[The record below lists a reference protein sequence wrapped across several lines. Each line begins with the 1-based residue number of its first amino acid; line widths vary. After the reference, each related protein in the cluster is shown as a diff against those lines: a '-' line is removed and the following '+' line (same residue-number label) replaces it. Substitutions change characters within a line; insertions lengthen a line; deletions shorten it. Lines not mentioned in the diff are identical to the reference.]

1 MKQSQNGTNF
11 IKDQLDSNLN
21 YELTRNK
28 PTDFTRKRKI
38 GPKELIIYNM
48 NKKGLSSKMEEYHF
62 FKITGYESIS
72 TPGMLKQRE
81 KLNPE
86 IFRHLNDG
94 LLNVYYKDCKE
105 EMKLYNGYL
114 LTATD
119 GSEFEIPNTKTSKE
133 SFGSTTSGYKK
144 TENVARAK
152 VSIVIDILNKFVLD
166 ICIAKHRTNDMKLSK
181 IHRNQIISKFRDYK
195 IINIKDRGY
204 TSLED
209 MYYSIN
215 NNIKFIQRLDSKTF
229 SKEISQMKS
238 NDEEIE
244 IQYEYNR
251 IKYLKKTAPELY
263 QYYLDGNTIKL
274 RAIKINLETETET
287 EILLTNLDFTYE
299 EMKELY
305 KLRWSIESTYHQL
318 KENLKI
324 ETISSGKEVIV
335 KQEILSQMLVYNIA
349 QSHINVAESKIT
361 QEKYK
366 HEMKI
371 NHNMAMGLLKDYFI
385 YIIMEEK
392 AEKRLLLMDEFEQL
406 IAKYLCP
413 IRKNRKYKRN
423 KQIKNKHHINK
434 RKTF

>member
-413 IRKNRKYKRN
+413 IRKNRKYKIN